1 MLVYDVAAFENMKF
15 DKNCRANNKY
25 QPAKAVYQCLI
36 QFPFAS
42 VLLLLLFIKIINVH
56 ILKCNH
62 FQQLAQ
68 NPTEASVDAACA
80 KFSTLS

>member
-1 MLVYDVAAFENMKF
+1 MLVYDVSAFANIKF

-42 VLLLLLFIKIINVH
+42 VLLLLLFINIKNVH
-56 ILKCNH
+56 ILKSNN
-62 FQQLAQ
+62 FSSKPKPQKKLMRILLMPSLQL
-68 NPTEASVDAACA
+68 
-80 KFSTLS
+80 